1 MPHPYSLM
9 LKPTL
14 VVGDRGIGDM
24 ILAHSLL
31 RALKAQEPDNPIDV
45 VATPANE
52 AIAGMFPEVREV
64 LVLDNKPGEFD
75 LKPRLA
81 LLREVRRRKYAKAY
95 ILRHYLKD
103 ALMPWLARIP
113 QRIGWYGGE
122 HRHLLLTHILPNEL
136 MSGHCARQL
145 AALAYP
151 AGSDFELLEPQL
163 PHVTMEDKELPAEA
177 LEVLAAGPT
186 AAICSGEVSPRG
198 KMWPSSNYGA
208 VLGWLA
214 ERGYGVLML
223 GSDDDREQ
231 AKQII
236 AASPA
241 GAALADLTG
250 KCSLLTS
257 LAVLSRCRILIAD
270 DNGIM
275 HASAAM
281 GLPTLGIFHITL
293 PDIWRPL
300 GRQAYYIGP
309 PRILSTLDGVASEEA
324 IAKLSEML

>member
-1 MPHPYSLM
+1 MSA
-9 LKPTL
+9 PTL

-24 ILAHSLL
+24 VLAHSLL

-52 AIAGMFPEVREV
+52 AIAGMFLEVREV
-64 LVLDNKPGEFD
+64 LVLDNKPGEFG

-81 LLREVRRRKYAKAY
+81 LLREVRKRKYAKAY

-103 ALMPWLARIP
+103 TLMPWLARIP

-122 HRHLLLTHILPNEL
+122 RRHLLLTHTLPNEL
-136 MSGHCARQL
+136 MAGHCARQL

-163 PHVTMEDKELPAEA
+163 PRVTMDDKNLPAEA

-208 VLGWLA
+208 VVGWLA
-214 ERGYGVLML
+214 ERGYGVLLL
-223 GSDDDREQ
+223 GSADDQEQ

-236 AASPA
+236 AESPPTP
-241 GAALADLTG
+241 AATLADLTG
-250 KCSLLTS
+250 KCSLPVS

-275 HASAAM
+275 HASATM
-281 GLPTLGIFHITL
+281 GLPTLGIFGTTIPGLWAPVGKEAH
-293 PDIWRPL
+293 
-300 GRQAYYIGP
+300 YIAP
-309 PRILSTLDGVASEEA
+309 PEL
-324 IAKLSEML
+324 AKAMDAVTSSDVIKKLTEMLRSS

>member
-1 MPHPYSLM
+1 MSA
-9 LKPTL
+9 PTL

-64 LVLDNKPGEFD
+64 LMLDNKPGEFD

-81 LLREVRRRKYAKAY
+81 LFREVRRRKYAKAY

-103 ALMPWLARIP
+103 TYIPWLARIP
-113 QRIGWYGGE
+113 RRIGWYGGE
-122 HRHLLLTHILPNEL
+122 HRHLLLTHTLPNEL
-136 MSGHCARQL
+136 MPDHMSRQL

-163 PHVTMEDKELPAEA
+163 PRVTMEDKELPAEA
-177 LEVLAAGPT
+177 LEVLAVGPT

-198 KMWPSSNYGA
+198 KMWSSRNYGA
-208 VLGWLA
+208 VVGWLA
-214 ERGYGVLML
+214 EQGYGVLLL
-223 GSDDDREQ
+223 GSADDREQ

-236 AASPA
+236 AASPTEA
-241 GAALADLTG
+241 NLANLTG
-250 KCSLLTS
+250 KCSLPTS
-257 LAVLSRCRILIAD
+257 LAVLLRCRILIAD

-281 GLPTLGIFHITL
+281 GLPTLGIFGTTI
-293 PDIWRPL
+293 
-300 GRQAYYIGP
+300 
-309 PRILSTLDGVASEEA
+309 PRLWAPVGEEA
-324 IAKLSEML
+324 HYVAPPELAKTMDAVTSSDVIKKLTEML

>member
-1 MPHPYSLM
+1 MSA
-9 LKPTL
+9 PTL

-52 AIAGMFPEVREV
+52 AVAGLFPEVREV

-75 LKPRLA
+75 LKSRLA

-122 HRHLLLTHILPNEL
+122 RRHLLLSHVLPDEL
-136 MSGHCARQL
+136 LPDHSAHQL
-145 AALAYP
+145 AALAHP

-163 PHVTMEDKELPAEA
+163 PRITMDDKELPAEA

-186 AAICSGEVSPRG
+186 AAICSGEVAPRG

-208 VLGWLA
+208 VVGWLA
-214 ERGYGVLML
+214 EQGYGVLLL
-223 GSDDDREQ
+223 GSTDDREQ

-236 AASPA
+236 AASPS
-241 GAALADLTG
+241 AATLADLTG

-281 GLPTLGIFHITL
+281 GLLTLGIFGTTIPELWAPVGKEAH
-293 PDIWRPL
+293 
-300 GRQAYYIGP
+300 YIAP
-309 PRILSTLDGVASEEA
+309 PELSKTMDAVTSSDV
-324 IAKLSEML
+324 IKKLTEML

>member
-1 MPHPYSLM
+1 MSA
-9 LKPTL
+9 PTL

-24 ILAHSLL
+24 VLAHSLL
-31 RALKAQEPDNPIDV
+31 RALKAQEPGNPIDV

-103 ALMPWLARIP
+103 TYIPWLARIP
-113 QRIGWYGGE
+113 RRIGWYGGE
-122 HRHLLLTHILPNEL
+122 HRHLLLTHTLPNEL
-136 MSGHCARQL
+136 MPDHMSCQL
-145 AALAYP
+145 AALAHP

-163 PHVTMEDKELPAEA
+163 PRITMEDKELPAESIEI
-177 LEVLAAGPT
+177 LQAGPT
-186 AAICSGEVSPRG
+186 AAICSGGVSLRN
-198 KMWPSSNYGA
+198 KIWPAGNYGA
-208 VLGWLA
+208 VVGWLA
-214 ERGYGVLML
+214 ERGYGVLLL

-241 GAALADLTG
+241 GATLANLTG
-250 KCSLLTS
+250 KCSLPTS
-257 LAVLSRCRILIAD
+257 LAVLSRCRLLIAD

-281 GLPTLGIFHITL
+281 GLPTLGIFGTTIPGLWAPVGKEAH
-293 PDIWRPL
+293 
-300 GRQAYYIGP
+300 YIAP
-309 PRILSTLDGVASEEA
+309 PELTKTMDAVTSSDVIN
-324 IAKLSEML
+324 KLIEVLRSSKAR

>member
-24 ILAHSLL
+24 ILAQSLL

-81 LLREVRRRKYAKAY
+81 LLREVRKRKYAKAY

-103 ALMPWLARIP
+103 TLIPWLARIP
-113 QRIGWYGGE
+113 QRVGWYGGE
-122 HRHLLLTHILPNEL
+122 RRHLLLTHTLPNEL

-163 PHVTMEDKELPAEA
+163 PRVTMEDKDLPAEA

-208 VLGWLA
+208 VVGWLA
-214 ERGYGVLML
+214 ERGYGVLLL
-223 GSDDDREQ
+223 GATDEQEQ

-236 AASPA
+236 AASPS

-250 KCSLLTS
+250 KCSLPTS
-257 LAVLSRCRILIAD
+257 LAVLSRCRVLIAD

-281 GLPTLGIFHITL
+281 GLPTLGIFGTTI
-293 PDIWRPL
+293 PEIWAPV
-300 GRQAYYIGP
+300 GKEAHYVAP
-309 PRILSTLDGVASEEA
+309 PELAKTMDAVASSD
-324 IAKLSEML
+324 IINKLAEML

>member
-103 ALMPWLARIP
+103 TYIPWLARIP
-113 QRIGWYGGE
+113 RRIGWYGGE
-122 HRHLLLTHILPNEL
+122 HRHLLLTHTLPNEL
-136 MSGHCARQL
+136 MPDHMARQL

-163 PHVTMEDKELPAEA
+163 PRITMEDKELPAEA

-186 AAICSGEVSPRG
+186 AAICSGGVSLRN
-198 KMWPSSNYGA
+198 KIWPAGNYGS
-208 VLGWLA
+208 VVEWLA
-214 ERGYGVLML
+214 EQGYGVLLL
-223 GSDDDREQ
+223 GSADDQEQ

-250 KCSLLTS
+250 KCSLPTS
-257 LAVLSRCRILIAD
+257 LAVLSRCRILIAN
-270 DNGIM
+270 DNGLM

-281 GLPTLGIFHITL
+281 GLLTLGIFGTTIPRLWAPVGKEAHYV
-293 PDIWRPL
+293 
-300 GRQAYYIGP
+300 AP
-309 PRILSTLDGVASEEA
+309 PELSKTMDAVTSSDV
-324 IAKLSEML
+324 INKLTEMI

>member
-1 MPHPYSLM
+1 MSA
-9 LKPTL
+9 PTL

-64 LVLDNKPGEFD
+64 LVLDNKPGEFA

-113 QRIGWYGGE
+113 QRIGWHGGE
-122 HRHLLLTHILPNEL
+122 RRHLILTHTLPNEMMPDH
-136 MSGHCARQL
+136 MSRQL

-163 PHVTMEDKELPAEA
+163 PRITMEDKDLPAEA

-186 AAICSGEVSPRG
+186 AAICSGGISARD
-198 KMWPSSNYGA
+198 KIWSAHNYGE
-208 VLGWLA
+208 VVSWLA
-214 ERGYGVLML
+214 EQGYGVLLL
-223 GSDDDREQ
+223 GSADDQEQ

-236 AASPA
+236 AASPPPA
-241 GAALADLTG
+241 TIANLAG
-250 KCSLLTS
+250 KCSLPLS
-257 LAVLSRCRILIAD
+257 LAVLSRCRALIGD
-270 DNGIM
+270 DNGLM

-281 GLPTLGIFHITL
+281 GMVTLGIFGPTSPKL
-293 PDIWRPL
+293 WAPV
-300 GRQAYYIGP
+300 GRAAYYLAP
-309 PRILSTLDGVASEEA
+309 PEVSKSVGTVTSTDA
-324 IAKLSEML
+324 INKLTEVL

>member
-1 MPHPYSLM
+1 MSA
-9 LKPTL
+9 PTL

-24 ILAHSLL
+24 VLAHSLL
-31 RALKAQEPDNPIDV
+31 RALKVQEPDNPIDV

-52 AIAGMFPEVREV
+52 AIAGMFPEVRDV
-64 LVLDNKPGEFD
+64 LVLDNKPGEFN

-113 QRIGWYGGE
+113 QRIGWHGGE
-122 HRHLLLTHILPNEL
+122 RRHLMLTHTLPNEMMPDH
-136 MSGHCARQL
+136 MSRQL
-145 AALAYP
+145 AALAHP

-163 PHVTMEDKELPAEA
+163 NPGAVDEKELPAEA
-177 LEVLAAGPT
+177 LKVLAAGET
-186 AAICSGEVSPRG
+186 VAICSGGVSPRG
-198 KMWPSSNYGA
+198 KMWPSKNYGA
-208 VLGWLA
+208 VVGWLA
-214 ERGYGVLML
+214 EQGYGVLLL
-223 GSDDDREQ
+223 GSADDQEQ
-231 AKQII
+231 ARQII
-236 AASPA
+236 TASPPSA
-241 GAALADLTG
+241 TIADITG
-250 KCSLLTS
+250 KSSLRIS
-257 LAVLSRCRILIAD
+257 LAVLLRCRALVAD

-281 GLPTLGIFHITL
+281 GMPTLGIFHITL
-293 PDIWRPL
+293 SDIWRPL

-309 PRILSTLDGVASEEA
+309 PRILSTLDGVTSEEA